1 MLGPAIHVLYRR
13 ESSAEKKG
21 ELLRLLR
28 LLEKKL
34 DKDEQSS
41 KHVRMGPTDISIV

>member
-1 MLGPAIHVLYRR
+1 M
-13 ESSAEKKG
+13 EKKG

-34 DKDEQSS
+34 DKDKQSS
-41 KHVRMGPTDISIV
+41 EDEPIPVLVLFTSSPEHRYMYA

>member
-1 MLGPAIHVLYRR
+1 M
-13 ESSAEKKG
+13 EKKG

-34 DKDEQSS
+34 DKEEQSS
-41 KHVRMGPTDISIV
+41 EDEPIPVLVLFT